1 MKKFISTIEQIL
13 YYISGALILSLFNT
27 IVMVVSFAS
36 LILIP
41 SGVKCIKRDRDRVAK
56 QQCDVCVN

>member
-27 IVMVVSFAS
+27 IVMIVSFAS

-41 SGVKCIKRDRDRVAK
+41 SGVKCIKR
-56 QQCDVCVN
+56 